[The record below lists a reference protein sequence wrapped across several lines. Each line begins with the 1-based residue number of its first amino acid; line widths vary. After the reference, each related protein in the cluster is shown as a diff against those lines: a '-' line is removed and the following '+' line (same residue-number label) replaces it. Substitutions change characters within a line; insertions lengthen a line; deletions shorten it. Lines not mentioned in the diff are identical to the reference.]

1 MSTEDQSLLERV
13 EAPSIPESAMKQIAI
28 LEEQFA
34 RAEVE
39 QSMFYLPILVNLL
52 AAPAITGEYHSNQV
66 MNSC

>member
-13 EAPSIPESAMKQIAI
+13 EAPSIPEAAMKQIAI